1 MPTLFQQVFANVV
14 GIEGGY
20 VNNPAD
26 PGGETKFG
34 ISKRSY
40 PHLDIKNLT
49 IEQAQDIYFKD
60 FWTFLQCDKLH
71 PALAEF
77 VFDFGVNS
85 GVYAAAKAMQKAV
98 GALPDG
104 QIGPKTL
111 ALIAARSSK
120 EIARLVFVSRFK
132 TMAEAPAY
140 ENSKNGWGARLFDVT
155 ERFVAGIK

>member
-1 MPTLFQQVFANVV
+1 MPSLFQQVFANVI

-26 PGGETKFG
+26 PGGETKYG

-40 PHLDIKNLT
+40 PGEDIKNLT
-49 IEQAQDIYFKD
+49 RERAEDIYFKD
-60 FWTFLQCDKLH
+60 FWCYLKCDKLD

-85 GVYAAAKAMQKAV
+85 GVGAAAKAMQKAV

-104 QIGPKTL
+104 IIGPKTL
-111 ALIAARSSK
+111 ALIAARPSK
-120 EIARLVFVSRFK
+120 DIARLVFVSRFK

-155 ERFVAGIK
+155 TRFIEELK